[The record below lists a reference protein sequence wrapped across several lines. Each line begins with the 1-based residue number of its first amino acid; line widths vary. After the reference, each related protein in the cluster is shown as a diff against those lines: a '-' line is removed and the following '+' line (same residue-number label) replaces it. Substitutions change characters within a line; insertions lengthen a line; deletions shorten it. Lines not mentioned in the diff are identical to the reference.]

1 MTSSISPIPTSTNLR
16 VEAWVVDTGRMPE
29 VASSGSTLERN
40 AWMTQKITAPITGP
54 KIVAAPPSSSEVQ
67 MKKVSE
73 VT

>member
-29 VASSGSTLERN
+29 VESAGKRLDRK